1 MNENEETITV
11 TVVFDNN
18 EQRTQ
23 WLKDTIIRDFP
34 QHQTVMNSIAHQPM
48 AKNITLKLN
57 NSDEEEPLE
66 EQKDVQLQLPFG
78 RPLNCS

>member
-1 MNENEETITV
+1 MNENEETVTV

-18 EQRTQ
+18 EQRLR
-23 WLKDTIIRDFP
+23 WLEETIVRDFP
-34 QHQTVMNSIAHQPM
+34 QHQNSANIIAHQSL

-57 NSDEEEPLE
+57 QSEEDNTTE